1 VVLTVDG
8 KEYAQPLLVENDP
21 AADPKALIAGGDA
34 EQEDEEEVDL
44 VVPFIPKAKD

>member
-21 AADPKALIAGGDA
+21 AAEAVISGIDGA
-34 EQEDEEEVDL
+34 EQEDEEVDL
-44 VVPFIPKAKD
+44 VILFIPKAKD